1 MDQEKRDKLRSHLA
15 GVHGEHPQRAYLA
28 NAAFDSIL
36 AGVDELAKLGHRF
49 ELVAFEAS
57 PPQEWP
63 KMYYHDALAPSGF
76 TVDSEDEV
84 PSGPGWRTTPLS
96 APVAETPPSPPLA
109 RSVPREAP

>member
-15 GVHGEHPQRAYLA
+15 DTHREHPQRAYLA

-36 AGVDELAKLGHRF
+36 AGIDELAKLGHRF

-63 KMYYHDALAPSGF
+63 KMYYHDALAPGGF

-84 PSGPGWRTTPLS
+84 PSGPGWRTTPLPAVVEPS
-96 APVAETPPSPPLA
+96 AKVAP
-109 RSVPREAP
+109 